1 VDFHGLDFW
10 GFSRFLVFLFFNGI
24 GLSKGFYVVLID
36 VWIVKYFYV
45 ISPFRF
51 FASILVFS
59 FPSDRLDSLVFSRT
73 GQFFFRTGFL
83 WFFQGLV
90 SFSFGLDLVGFFT
103 DRSVFL
109 SDWILWFFQGL
120 VWFFFR
126 TGSFWFSQGLVWFFF
141 RSGSFGFLKDW
152 SGFSFGLDLLV
163 SFLGLDYWFFGLF
176 GFFPRIGSG
185 LLLDV

>member
-1 VDFHGLDFW
+1 LDFW

-36 VWIVKYFYV
+36 VWIIKYFYV

-141 RSGSFGFLKDW
+141 RSGSFGFFLRT
-152 SGFSFGLDLLV
+152 GLLV
-163 SFLGLDYWFFGLF
+163 FRTVWFF
-176 GFFPRIGSG
+176 S
-185 LLLDV
+185 

>member
-1 VDFHGLDFW
+1 MDFW

-36 VWIVKYFYV
+36 VWIIKYFYV

-73 GQFFFRTGFL
+73 GQFFFRTGFFG
-83 WFFQGLV
+83 FFKDWSG
-90 SFSFGLDLVGFFT
+90 FSFGLDL
-103 DRSVFL
+103 
-109 SDWILWFFQGL
+109 
-120 VWFFFR
+120 
-126 TGSFWFSQGLVWFFF
+126 
-141 RSGSFGFLKDW
+141 FGFLKDW

>member
-1 VDFHGLDFW
+1 MDFHGLDFW

-36 VWIVKYFYV
+36 VWIIKYFYV

-73 GQFFFRTGFL
+73 GQFFFRTGFV
-83 WFFQGLV
+83 WFFHGQ
-90 SFSFGLDLVGFFT
+90 
-103 DRSVFL
+103 
-109 SDWILWFFQGL
+109 

-126 TGSFWFSQGLVWFFF
+126 TGF
-141 RSGSFGFLKDW
+141 FGFLKDW

>member
-36 VWIVKYFYV
+36 VWIIKYFYV

-73 GQFFFRTGFL
+73 GQFFFRTGF
-83 WFFQGLV
+83 F
-90 SFSFGLDLVGFFT
+90 GFFT

-109 SDWILWFFQGL
+109 SDWIWL
-120 VWFFFR
+120 VFSRTGQFFFR
-126 TGSFWFSQGLVWFFF
+126 TGFFGFFKDWSGFSFGLDL
-141 RSGSFGFLKDW
+141 FGFLKDW

-163 SFLGLDYWFFGLF
+163 FSRTGLVFLSVWIFWFL
-176 GFFPRIGSG
+176 S
-185 LLLDV
+185 